1 MFTFLTMSIKR
12 AQGTEWTVHKSVN
25 WEIQLSHS
33 LPIPRIIPTL
43 WPPVVMLQVYLY
55 LLTYTYRTKQQIDDF
70 TVWDQGHF
78 LFNVL
83 TMTRQK
89 GVLNRAWDLTL
100 KYANKI
106 QNGAYNLLF
115 KYPEHYFVKK
125 KNH

>member
-1 MFTFLTMSIKR
+1 
-12 AQGTEWTVHKSVN
+12 
-25 WEIQLSHS
+25 
-33 LPIPRIIPTL
+33 
-43 WPPVVMLQVYLY
+43 MLQVYLY

-70 TVWDQGHF
+70 TVRDQGHF
-78 LFNVL
+78 LLNVLL

-115 KYPEHYFVKK
+115 KYPKHYFVKK
-125 KNH
+125 KSLG